1 MAALLPGVVADV
13 PETGTIFSV
22 PVHNGKFWSLSV
34 QANPSSGGTV
44 TGLVIQASLDGEN
57 FADTTDEEIFTSDEV
72 AIIQV
77 RYFPGRQVKINY
89 TSGVDSCKAVIT

>member
-1 MAALLPGVVADV
+1 MAALLPGVTADITESGEV
-13 PETGTIFSV
+13 FSI
-22 PVHNGKFWSLSV
+22 PVSNGKFWSLSV
-34 QANPSSGGTV
+34 QANPPSGGTV

-57 FADTTDEEIFTSDEV
+57 YADATDAETFTSDEV

-77 RYFPGRQVKINY
+77 RYFPGRQVRINY